1 MAVNCK
7 KKLVCRSALK
17 SEIIQIISLN
27 DRKLINVHIVAA
39 CAKTFIVVAD
49 YRKNST
55 VLGEQWKQGVPIEV
69 LPLAYRP
76 GTLYIYNYSYQ
87 VDA

>member
-1 MAVNCK
+1 M
-7 KKLVCRSALK
+7 
-17 SEIIQIISLN
+17 
-27 DRKLINVHIVAA
+27 
-39 CAKTFIVVAD
+39 VAD

-76 GTLYIYNYSYQ
+76 GKYYISISVYTIITSFSPIFLCLGDLDVLKTDLQLFFEGEHQTNIIMYL
-87 VDA
+87 

>member
-1 MAVNCK
+1 M
-7 KKLVCRSALK
+7 
-17 SEIIQIISLN
+17 
-27 DRKLINVHIVAA
+27 
-39 CAKTFIVVAD
+39 VAD

-76 GTLYIYNYSYQ
+76 GKYISILVYIQQ
-87 VDA
+87 VFRQFSLFGLDLDVVLKADLKLFFEDEYRTNITMYL